1 MAEHASSSARPGGTG
16 GEHPGAGVRLGLP
29 ATGRGAVAGWGR
41 RVLGLLVDWVAAT
54 LIAQAF
60 LPGLGREI
68 GPLAVLVVMHV
79 LLVSTI
85 GTSLGHAVT
94 GIAVRTLDGRPVGFA
109 RGTARTLLLVLVIPA
124 VVTDP
129 DRRGLHDR
137 AAGTV
142 VVRR

>member
-1 MAEHASSSARPGGTG
+1 MAEHASSSARPG

-41 RVLGLLVDWVAAT
+41 RVLGLLVDWGAAT

-109 RGTARTLLLVLVIPA
+109 RGTARTLLLALVVPA
-124 VVTDP
+124 VVTDA